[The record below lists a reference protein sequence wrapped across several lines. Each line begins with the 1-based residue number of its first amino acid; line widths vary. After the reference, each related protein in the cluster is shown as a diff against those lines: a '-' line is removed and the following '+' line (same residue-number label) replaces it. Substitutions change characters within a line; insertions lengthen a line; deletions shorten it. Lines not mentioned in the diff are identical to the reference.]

1 MARKPQFGSIYRRG
15 TTWWIKYYRDGQR
28 YYESSESTR
37 QGDAQRL
44 LDQRRAE
51 MVAGTHLEGRTRKLT
66 MNELFDTLVRD
77 YKINGKDHAWCERV
91 TRKHLRPWFG
101 AVRVA
106 RVRPDLVERYIEH
119 RQGERAANATINR
132 EIALLRRAFNLA
144 RRGGKLTTIP
154 LLPSKLTENNVR
166 KGFFE
171 REDFLRH
178 RAALPPEI
186 KPITT
191 FAYWTGCRKG
201 EILGLRWSQ
210 VDLANHTVRL
220 EPGETKN
227 DEPRIIPLA
236 GELLEMLRMQR
247 SVRDAQCPECPWVFF
262 RSGGR
267 RVRSIRGAWDAAC
280 VAAGLTGDAA
290 RLLHDLRQTGVR
302 NLVRAGVP
310 EKVAMLISGH
320 RTRSVFERYN
330 IVDER
335 DLHEAARR
343 VTAYVAEVDATR
355 DGDKMGTIDQNR
367 PTLPTSAKD
376 LSC

>member
-132 EIALLRRAFNLA
+132 EIALLRRA
-144 RRGGKLTTIP
+144 
-154 LLPSKLTENNVR
+154 
-166 KGFFE
+166 
-171 REDFLRH
+171 
-178 RAALPPEI
+178 
-186 KPITT
+186 
-191 FAYWTGCRKG
+191 
-201 EILGLRWSQ
+201 
-210 VDLANHTVRL
+210 
-220 EPGETKN
+220 
-227 DEPRIIPLA
+227 
-236 GELLEMLRMQR
+236 
-247 SVRDAQCPECPWVFF
+247 
-262 RSGGR
+262 
-267 RVRSIRGAWDAAC
+267 
-280 VAAGLTGDAA
+280 
-290 RLLHDLRQTGVR
+290 
-302 NLVRAGVP
+302 
-310 EKVAMLISGH
+310 
-320 RTRSVFERYN
+320 
-330 IVDER
+330 
-335 DLHEAARR
+335 
-343 VTAYVAEVDATR
+343 
-355 DGDKMGTIDQNR
+355 
-367 PTLPTSAKD
+367 
-376 LSC
+376 